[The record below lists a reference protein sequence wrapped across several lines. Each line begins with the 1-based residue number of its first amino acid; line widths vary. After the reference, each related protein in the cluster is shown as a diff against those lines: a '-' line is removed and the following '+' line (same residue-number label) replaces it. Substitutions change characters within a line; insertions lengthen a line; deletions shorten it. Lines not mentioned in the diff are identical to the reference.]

1 MCVFSKQ
8 MGEVEAVYKQKYAKF
23 LRSRK
28 SLCQMILTIA
38 AGYKKHDR
46 NVRKAKITMA
56 AVGLGVGLPLSVA
69 TLVLFIVTAGIAVP
83 IVGGVAAGVGV
94 TTGVAGSGSDLTL
107 WIIGRKIR
115 KLVRRTIEAHIKEM
129 EELRNSRAR
138 LSKIYEELKIEQIK
152 LGVFGTAG
160 VLKGVGTT
168 IVKPLSLVDEV
179 AVIGRI
185 ASEGLEAGGAASKAG
200 TSMFKAAGTA
210 GKVFQIGGFVFAL
223 VGAGVDIY
231 TIVDSARELQKPG
244 PELEA
249 KLVNLVFDEMVLD
262 DEHREE
268 LKLFCI
274 ENDISVIPEPV
285 PETENI
291 ESIEIVESIEK
302 N

>member
-8 MGEVEAVYKQKYAKF
+8 MEEVEAVYKQKYDKF

-28 SLCQMILTIA
+28 DLCQVILKLA
-38 AGYKKHDR
+38 AAYKTHDR
-46 NVRKAKITMA
+46 NVRKAKITSA

-69 TLVLFIVTAGIAVP
+69 TLALFIVTAGIAVP

-107 WIIGRKIR
+107 WVIGKKIR
-115 KLVRRTIEAHIKEM
+115 KRVNRVIEAHIKEM
-129 EELRNSRAR
+129 EELGNLRAR
-138 LSKIYEELKIEQIK
+138 LSEMYEDLKREQIK
-152 LGVFGTAG
+152 LGVFGVG
-160 VLKGVGTT
+160 GMLKGAGIAITKPFA
-168 IVKPLSLVDEV
+168 IVDDFIT
-179 AVIGRI
+179 IGRI

-200 TSMFKAAGTA
+200 TSMFKAVGTA
-210 GKVFQIGGFVFAL
+210 GKVFQIGGFVFSL

-249 KLVNLVFDEMVLD
+249 KLVELVFGEMVLNE
-262 DEHREE
+262 EHREE

-274 ENDISVIPEPV
+274 ENDISAIPEPV
-285 PETENI
+285 PVAV
-291 ESIEIVESIEK
+291 SL
-302 N
+302 